1 MTTNARINQ
10 LQLQKT
16 VLEAGAVKER
26 KIVINESF
34 QNKKVNNAYNTVG
47 FLAQTLIPHIDLLI
61 ETTKP
66 KRQLKKACND
76 LLRESELMVKDHYS
90 NFHDFGKVPTEID
103 EGHEAI
109 DIYNITAK
117 AYDKAVEFFTT
128 RSANEVVS
136 IMALIEKLEKDG
148 VKLADVPIEYEP
160 IG

>member
-1 MTTNARINQ
+1 MTQNI
-10 LQLQKT
+10 
-16 VLEAGAVKER
+16 
-26 KIVINESF
+26 IINESY
-34 QNKKVNNAYNTVG
+34 QAKIINNAYNAVG
-47 FLAQTLIPHIDLLI
+47 FLAQTLIPHIDLLM
-61 ETTKP
+61 ETDKP

-90 NFHDFGKVPTEID
+90 NFHNFGKVQTEND

-128 RSANEVVS
+128 RTANEVVS